1 MQREVQAPAELS
13 IDLLDRAATATR
25 QSLEQVLAPHGLTWD
40 AWRVL
45 QTLCVQGAQSMGP
58 LGEATR
64 TTAPT
69 LSRIVD
75 RLVARSLVY
84 RNVDPADRRRLL
96 VHASDRGRMLQGA
109 LQEPMQEVE
118 VTTLAALSRDEIAVL
133 RDLLK
138 RIG

>member
-1 MQREVQAPAELS
+1 MHQKVEAPAELS

-25 QSLEQVLAPHGLTWD
+25 HTAEQVLLPHGLTWD

-45 QTLCVQGAQSMGP
+45 QTLCAHGPQSMGP

-69 LSRIVD
+69 LTRIVD
-75 RLVARSLVY
+75 RLVARALLY

-96 VHASDRGRMLQGA
+96 IHASERGWA
-109 LQEPMQEVE
+109 LQEELQKPMQEAE
-118 VTTLAALSRDEIAVL
+118 SMALDSLSPDEIQLL
-133 RDLLK
+133 RDLLW